1 MRAGELKPHGGCFPK
16 ACCGLSEL
24 LAAGGQQKYLLLTD
38 NNCALHASQSVMFSS
53 QVGALYIGSWYGS
66 FPVPPKG
73 VKDVYLIND

>member
-1 MRAGELKPHGGCFPK
+1 MVAVSRRRVA
-16 ACCGLSEL
+16 ACPSYWL
-24 LAAGGQQKYLLLTD
+24 LVGNKKYLLLTD

-53 QVGALYIGSWYGS
+53 QVGSLYIGSWFGS